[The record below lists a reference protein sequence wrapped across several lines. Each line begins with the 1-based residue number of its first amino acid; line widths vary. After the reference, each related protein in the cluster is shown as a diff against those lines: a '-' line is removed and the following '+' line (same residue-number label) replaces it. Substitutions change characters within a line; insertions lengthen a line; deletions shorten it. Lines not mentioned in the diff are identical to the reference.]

1 MAKKRIAPA
10 SLPMLGLLA
19 IPVVQAETKEALAIP
34 ATSVTSAYE
43 QQSYKATE
51 SRSALK
57 IDAPL
62 RDIPQTVNVV
72 PESVIKD
79 KGAQSLEDVL
89 KNVPGV
95 GLSNGDGQRDQVTIR
110 GFSAIGDMFI
120 DGMRDDALYFRDL
133 SNIERV
139 EVIKGPAA
147 VLYGRG
153 SSGGLINS
161 VSKKPGFDPKQEVGV
176 TFDSEGK
183 RRTQFDT
190 GWADQQQRDK
200 AFRITGA
207 YEDSDTFRDDGYID
221 RKAIAPS
228 AYFRLSDDLELNLG
242 ATYLYDKRLIDFGI
256 PGQLAAYQPAAA
268 SLPASAVGNR
278 PVNVDRDKRFGSGDP
293 DQDYAR
299 SEVFSFTAS
308 VDYRIN
314 DDLTLTNATRYY
326 HYDLDRNNTLASSS
340 TDPDDPIRGTKNRF
354 TVGPNG
360 ELLVRL
366 NRGNVARDEFGMFNQ
381 TDLKQQL
388 QLAGMQHNLL
398 YGVELGFQDK
408 HQRVFSQNNVAEV
421 PVFSDALVPVPE
433 HAKSLSSKGTN
444 YQETAGFYVQDMIE
458 LTSQWKALLGV
469 RYDIFG
475 QEYRDDVAPTAKDPH
490 KDLDRTDKTWSPR
503 AGLVYQPDQIQS
515 YYVSVSRSYQPSGEV
530 FAVSAINQ
538 NLEPEETTN
547 YEVGAKWDL
556 LDNRLSVT
564 AAVFRLERT
573 NMKTADPSN
582 PALTILAGE
591 QRTDGFEATFSGQ
604 ITDKWNVYG
613 GYAYLDAE
621 ITKSNSKTNG
631 VANEGQTPTLTPRN
645 SANLWVVRSLTPEW
659 RIGAGANYVD
669 DQFTSLENNVVM
681 PGYTTYDA
689 ALFYNVPQWDMALRL
704 KNVFDKDYYA
714 SAHGSVDLIT
724 PGAPRTLE
732 LSANY
737 RF

>member
-326 HYDLDRNNTLASSS
+326 HYDLDRNNTLADSSA
-340 TDPDDPIRGTKNRF
+340 NRF
-354 TVGPNG
+354 VTAPNG
-360 ELLVRL
+360 ELLVKL
-366 NRGNVARDEFGMFNQ
+366 NRGNVARDEYGVFNQ

-388 QLAGMQHNLL
+388 QLAGMQHSLL
-398 YGVELGFQDK
+398 YGVEVGYQDK
-408 HQRVFSQNNVAEV
+408 SQRTFNQNNVAQV
-421 PVFSDALVPVPE
+421 PVFRDALVPVPE
-433 HAKSLSSKGTN
+433 HANALSAKGTN

-475 QEYRDDVAPTAKDPH
+475 QEFDDKRVQNV
-490 KDLDRTDKTWSPR
+490 DLDRTDKTWSPR

-515 YYVSVSRSYQPSGEV
+515 YYVSVSRSYQPSAEV
-530 FAVSAINQ
+530 FQLSPANE

>member
-1 MAKKRIAPA
+1 MAKKCLAQA

-19 IPVVQAETKEALAIP
+19 IPAVQAETAEALAIP
-34 ATSVTSAYE
+34 ATSVTGTYE
-43 QQSYKATE
+43 QQSYQATE

-161 VSKKPGFDPKQEVGV
+161 VSKKPGFDPRQEVGV

-183 RRTQFDT
+183 RRTQFDA

-200 AFRITGA
+200 AFRVTGA

-256 PGQLAAYQPAAA
+256 PAL
-268 SLPASAVGNR
+268 GNR
-278 PVNVDRDKRFGSGDP
+278 PVDVDRDKRFGSGDP

-326 HYDLDRNNTLASSS
+326 HYDLDRNNTLADSSA
-340 TDPDDPIRGTKNRF
+340 NRF
-354 TVGPNG
+354 VTAPNG
-360 ELLVRL
+360 ELLVKL
-366 NRGNVARDEFGMFNQ
+366 NRGNVARDEYGVFNQ

-388 QLAGMQHNLL
+388 QLAGMQHSLL
-398 YGVELGFQDK
+398 YGVEVGYQDK
-408 HQRVFSQNNVAEV
+408 YQRNFNQNNVAQV
-421 PVFSDALVPVPE
+421 PVFRDALVPVPE
-433 HAKSLSSKGTN
+433 HASNLAAKGTN

-475 QEYRDDVAPTAKDPH
+475 QEFDDKRVQNV
-490 KDLDRTDKTWSPR
+490 DLDRTDKTWSPR

-515 YYVSVSRSYQPSGEV
+515 YYVSVSRSYQPSAEV
-530 FAVSAINQ
+530 FQLSPSTE
-538 NLEPEETTN
+538 NLEPEKTTN
-547 YEVGAKWDL
+547 YELGAKWDL

-573 NMKTADPSN
+573 NMKTTDPAN

-604 ITDKWNVYG
+604 ITDKWNIYG

-659 RIGAGANYVD
+659 RIGAGVNYVD
-669 DQFTSLENNVVM
+669 DQYTSLDNNVVM
-681 PGYTTYDA
+681 PSYTTYDA

>member
-1 MAKKRIAPA
+1 MVAISRINPA
-10 SLPMLGLLA
+10 SLPMLGMLV
-19 IPVVQAETKEALAIP
+19 IPVVQAETKDVMAIP
-34 ATSVTSAYE
+34 ATAVTSAYE

-51 SRSALK
+51 SKSALK

-79 KGAQSLEDVL
+79 QGAQSMEDVL

-161 VSKKPGFDPKQEVGV
+161 VSKKPGFDPKHEVGV
-176 TFDSEGK
+176 SFDSEGK
-183 RRTQFDT
+183 RRTQFDA
-190 GWADQQQRDK
+190 GWADEQQRDK
-200 AFRITGA
+200 AFRVTGA

-256 PGQLAAYQPAAA
+256 PALGD
-268 SLPASAVGNR
+268 R
-278 PVNVDRDKRFGSGDP
+278 PVHVDREKRFGSGDE

-308 VDYRIN
+308 LDYRIN
-314 DDLTLTNATRYY
+314 DNLTLTNATRYY
-326 HYDLDRNNTLASSS
+326 HYDLDRNNTLADSSP
-340 TDPDDPIRGTKNRF
+340 TRF
-354 TVGPNG
+354 VTAPNG
-360 ELLVRL
+360 ELLVKL
-366 NRGNVARDEFGMFNQ
+366 NRGNVARDEYGVFNQ

-398 YGVELGFQDK
+398 YGMELGYQDK
-408 HQRVFSQNNVAEV
+408 YQRTFNQNNVAQV
-421 PVFSDALVPVPE
+421 PVYRDGLVPVPE
-433 HAKSLSSKGTN
+433 HANSLSAKGTN

-475 QEYRDDVAPTAKDPH
+475 QEFDDRRVQNV
-490 KDLDRTDKTWSPR
+490 DLDRTDKTWSPR

-515 YYVSVSRSYQPSGEV
+515 YYVSVSRSYQPSAEV
-530 FAVSAINQ
+530 FQLSPATE
-538 NLEPEETTN
+538 NLEPEKTTN
-547 YEVGAKWDL
+547 YELGAKWDL
-556 LDNRLSVT
+556 LDSRLSVT

-573 NMKTADPSN
+573 NMKTADPAN
-582 PALTILAGE
+582 PSLTVLAGE

-631 VANEGQTPTLTPRN
+631 VPNEGQVPTLTPRN

-659 RIGAGANYVD
+659 RLGMGANYVD
-669 DQFTSLENNVVM
+669 DRFTALDNKVVM
-681 PGYTTYDA
+681 PSYTTFDA
-689 ALFYNVPQWDMALRL
+689 ALLYNVPQWDMALRL
-704 KNVFDKDYYA
+704 HNMFDRNYYA

>member
-1 MAKKRIAPA
+1 MAKKSVAPA
-10 SLPMLGLLA
+10 SISMLGLL
-19 IPVVQAETKEALAIP
+19 VVPAVHAAVQPESQGSLALP
-34 ATSVTSAYE
+34 ATAVTSAYE
-43 QQSYKATE
+43 QQSYKASE
-51 SRSALK
+51 SRSAMK

-79 KGAQSLEDVL
+79 QGAQSMEDVL

-110 GFSAIGDMFI
+110 GFSAIGDMYI
-120 DGMRDDALYFRDL
+120 DGVRDDALYFRDL

-161 VSKKPGFDPKQEVGV
+161 ISKKPSFTPKREVGMS
-176 TFDSEGK
+176 FDSEGK

-190 GWADQQQRDK
+190 GWADPQSNQAYRV
-200 AFRITGA
+200 TGA
-207 YEDSDTFRDDGYID
+207 FEDSDTFRDDGYID

-256 PGQLAAYQPAAA
+256 PAL
-268 SLPASAVGNR
+268 GNR
-278 PVNVDRDKRFGSGDP
+278 PVDVDRDKRFGSGDA

-299 SEVFSFTAS
+299 SEVFSLTAS
-308 VDYRIN
+308 LDYRIN
-314 DDLTLTNATRYY
+314 DDFTLTNTSRYY
-326 HYDLDRNNTLASSS
+326 RYDLDRNNTLADSSP
-340 TDPDDPIRGTKNRF
+340 TRFVTAPD
-354 TVGPNG
+354 G
-360 ELLVRL
+360 ELLVKL
-366 NRGNVARDEFGMFNQ
+366 NRGNVARDEYGMFNQ
-381 TDLKQQL
+381 TELKQQA

-398 YGVELGFQDK
+398 YGVEVGFQDK
-408 HQRVFSQNNVAEV
+408 QQRVLSQNNVAQV
-421 PVFSDALVPVPE
+421 PVYRDALVPVPE
-433 HAKSLSSKGTN
+433 HAANLSSKGTN
-444 YQETAGFYVQDMIE
+444 FQQTTGLYVQDMIE
-458 LTSQWKALLGV
+458 LNEHWKALVGV

-475 QEYRDDVAPTAKDPH
+475 QEYDDDRAQNV
-490 KDLDRTDKTWSPR
+490 DLDRTDKTWSPR
-503 AGLVYQPDQIQS
+503 AGLVYQPDNIQS

-530 FAVSAINQ
+530 FAVSPTNQ
-538 NLEPEETTN
+538 HLEPEETTN
-547 YEVGAKWDL
+547 YEIGAKWDL
-556 LDNRLSVT
+556 LDSRLSLT

-573 NMKTADPSN
+573 NMKTADPAN
-582 PALTILAGE
+582 PNLTVLAGE
-591 QRTDGFEATFSGQ
+591 QRTDGFEATVSGQ
-604 ITDKWNVYG
+604 LTDKWQIYA

-645 SANLWVVRSLTPEW
+645 SANVWLVRTLTPEW
-659 RIGAGANYVD
+659 RVAAGANYVD
-669 DQFTSLENNVVM
+669 ERYTALDNVVVM
-681 PGYTTYDA
+681 PGYTTFDA
-689 ALFYNVPQWDMALRL
+689 ALLYSVPQWDAALRL
-704 KNVFDKDYYA
+704 KNVFDRDYYA

-732 LSANY
+732 ASFNY

>member
-1 MAKKRIAPA
+1 MAKKHFAPV

-19 IPVVQAETKEALAIP
+19 IPAVQAETKEALAIP

-183 RRTQFDT
+183 RRTQFDA

-207 YEDSDTFRDDGYID
+207 FEDSDTFRDDGYID

-228 AYFRLSDDLELNLG
+228 ASFRLSDDLELNLG

-278 PVNVDRDKRFGSGDP
+278 PVNVDRDRRFGSGDP

-326 HYDLDRNNTLASSS
+326 HYDLDRNNTLADSSA
-340 TDPDDPIRGTKNRF
+340 NRF
-354 TVGPNG
+354 VTAPNG
-360 ELLVRL
+360 ELLVKL
-366 NRGNVARDEFGMFNQ
+366 NRGNVARDEYGVFNQ

-388 QLAGMQHNLL
+388 QLAGMQHSLL
-398 YGVELGFQDK
+398 YGVEVGYQDK
-408 HQRVFSQNNVAEV
+408 SQRTFNQNNVAQV
-421 PVFSDALVPVPE
+421 PVFRDALVPVPE
-433 HAKSLSSKGTN
+433 HANTLSAKGTN

-475 QEYRDDVAPTAKDPH
+475 QEFDDKRVQNV
-490 KDLDRTDKTWSPR
+490 DLDRTDKTWSPR

-515 YYVSVSRSYQPSGEV
+515 YYVSVSRSYQPSAEV
-530 FAVSAINQ
+530 FQLSPANE

-573 NMKTADPSN
+573 NMKTTDPTN